1 MSKLLYKEFLLCM
14 QPLVLI
20 FFLFVLM
27 LLIPS
32 YPYTIMGFFI
42 CNGLFYSFTQSI
54 ADNDTLFTLL
64 LPVSKKDAVR
74 GKLWFMLLV
83 LLALVVLCVP
93 LMFVNHAMFP
103 EGNPAGV
110 DATLSLLGGLFVL
123 FSLFNASFLPKFYR
137 NPTKNGRNFLISA
150 VLCFAWIIVFD
161 GVMIAANAA
170 QEFVPAFSWIETH
183 LDRYPTCVE
192 EWLTQGIF
200 LVVCIGIFAA
210 SSEWTFRRSVRAFDG
225 ADL

>member
-1 MSKLLYKEFLLCM
+1 MTFSVRE
-14 QPLVLI
+14 
-20 FFLFVLM
+20 FVLA
-27 LLIPS
+27 
-32 YPYTIMGFFI
+32 GEAA
-42 CNGLFYSFTQSI
+42 LFAVT
-54 ADNDTLFTLL
+54 ALVT
-64 LPVSKKDAVR
+64 AVR
-74 GKLWFMLLV
+74 LREPRGKNGTSNLSP
-83 LLALVVLCVP
+83 LAILFL
-93 LMFVNHAMFP
+93 
-103 EGNPAGV
+103 
-110 DATLSLLGGLFVL
+110 LLGGLFVL